1 MRSGGRQYGGMC
13 GRVCPVLGIF
23 CAALAV
29 CQQPQNTAEMA
40 QHDTPVTFSTAVNL
54 VLVPVV
60 VRDAKGI
67 AVGNLTKDDFQLY
80 DKGKLQTIVRFNI
93 DKAEAPP
100 MVPDTS
106 IETDE
111 DGNPRQKPPGTPT
124 AQPIAQRFVA
134 WLYDDVHLSFGDLAQ
149 TRVAAIRVL
158 TESFEPGTRAAI
170 YTTSGRTTLDFTDDR
185 EKLKETLN
193 LIRPSPTAVAGMAEC
208 PDISYFQADQL
219 INLND
224 AQALQAGE
232 AEYVACNPPPPNVS
246 TAQAMAQAEPIV
258 RGLAFRA
265 LDLGN
270 NDTNLNLGVLKQVV
284 RRIAVM
290 PGSRSIV
297 LISPGF
303 HLTSDH
309 RSEETDVI
317 DRAIRANVTVNS
329 LDARGLYTVIPGG
342 NADTPGGVSPQAT
355 NVKMQYQIESAT
367 SDADVMAEFAS
378 ATGGAFFQNSN
389 DYFGGFKRIAAQPEY
404 IYVLG
409 FAPQNLKIDGSYHTL
424 KVSLKNGAGLQVQ
437 ARRGYFVRKHS
448 DDAAEQAK
456 EEVKEAF
463 FSRDEV
469 RDLPVE
475 LHTQFFKTGEYN
487 AKLSIMA
494 RINIK
499 HLHYRKAEG
508 RNNDTLTVV
517 GGVFDRNGNY
527 VAGAQ
532 KTIDMKLKDQT
543 LESIPETGITVKTSL
558 DVKSGSY
565 IVRLVVR
572 DSEGQVMSAQ
582 NGALEI
588 P

>member
-1 MRSGGRQYGGMC
+1 MSLRGRAAIVFITVC
-13 GRVCPVLGIF
+13 GPV
-23 CAALAV
+23 AL
-29 CQQPQNTAEMA
+29 CQQPQNSAEMA
-40 QHDTPVTFSTAVNL
+40 QHDAPVTFSTAVNL

-60 VRDAKGI
+60 VRDAKGN

-80 DKGKLQTIVRFNI
+80 DKGKLQTIVRFSI

-100 MVPDTS
+100 VVPDTS
-106 IETDE
+106 IETDA

-124 AQPIAQRFVA
+124 TQAIAQRFLA

-149 TRVAAIRVL
+149 TRVAAIRML

-170 YTTSGRTTLDFTDDR
+170 YTTSGRTTLDFTDDK
-185 EKLKETLN
+185 EKLKQTLN
-193 LIRPSPTAVAGMAEC
+193 LIRPSPTAVTGQMEC

-224 AQALQAGE
+224 PLALQAGE
-232 AEYVACNPPPPNVS
+232 AEYIACNPPPPGTS
-246 TAQAMAQAEPIV
+246 TGQAMAQAEPIV
-258 RGLAFRA
+258 RSVAMRELS
-265 LDLGN
+265 LGN
-270 NDTNLNLGVLKQVV
+270 NDTNLNLSVLKQLV
-284 RRIAVM
+284 RRMSVM

-297 LISPGF
+297 LVSPGF
-303 HLTSDH
+303 HLTTDH

-317 DRAIRANVTVNS
+317 DRAIRANVTINS

-342 NADTPGGVSPQAT
+342 NADTQGGFSPQAI
-355 NVKMQYQIESAT
+355 NVKMQYQIESAR

-378 ATGGAFFQNSN
+378 ATGGTFIQNSN

-409 FAPQNLKIDGSYHTL
+409 FAPQNLKLDGSYRTL
-424 KVSLKNGAGLQVQ
+424 KVSLKNGAGLQVE
-437 ARRGYFVRKHS
+437 ARRGYFVRKRS
-448 DDAAEQAK
+448 EDAAEQAK

-475 LHTQFFKTGEYN
+475 LHTQFFKTGDYN
-487 AKLSIMA
+487 ARLSIMA
-494 RINIK
+494 RVNIK
-499 HLHYRKAEG
+499 HLHYRKADG

-517 GGVFDRNGNY
+517 GGVFDHNGNY
-527 VAGAQ
+527 IAGSQ
-532 KTIDMKLKDQT
+532 KTVEMKLKDQT
-543 LESIPETGITVKTSL
+543 LESIPEEGITVKTSL
-558 DVKSGSY
+558 DIKSGSY

>member
-1 MRSGGRQYGGMC
+1 MRSGGRAL
-13 GRVCPVLGIF
+13 PVLSIF
-23 CAALAV
+23 CAAIAV

-60 VRDAKGI
+60 VRDAKGNAI
-67 AVGNLTKDDFQLY
+67 GNLTKDDFQLY
-80 DKGKLQTIVRFNI
+80 DKGKLQTIVKFSI

-100 MVPDTS
+100 VVPDTS

-111 DGNPRQKPPGTPT
+111 DGNPRQKPPGTPA

-193 LIRPSPTAVAGMAEC
+193 LIRPSPTAIAGPAEC
-208 PDISYFQADQL
+208 PDISYYQADQI
-219 INLND
+219 INMSD
-224 AQALQAGE
+224 PQALLAAE
-232 AEYVACNPPPPNVS
+232 AEYIVCNPPPPGTS
-246 TAQAMAQAEPIV
+246 AAQAMAQAQSFV
-258 RGLAFRA
+258 RGFAFRV
-265 LDLGN
+265 LDVGN
-270 NDTNLNLGVLKQVV
+270 NDTYLNLSVLKQVV
-284 RRIAVM
+284 RRMSVM

-297 LISPGF
+297 LVSPGF
-303 HLTSDH
+303 HLTTDH
-309 RSEETDVI
+309 RTEETDVI
-317 DRAIRANVTVNS
+317 DRAIRANVTINS
-329 LDARGLYTVIPGG
+329 LDARGLYALIPGG
-342 NADTPGGVSPQAT
+342 NADTAGGVSTTAT
-355 NVKMQYQIESAT
+355 NIKMQYQIESAR
-367 SDADVMAEFAS
+367 SDADVMGEFAS
-378 ATGGAFFQNSN
+378 ATGGTFFENSN
-389 DYFGGFKRIAAQPEY
+389 DYFGGFKRIAAQPEF

-409 FAPQNLKIDGSYHTL
+409 FAPQNLKLDGSYRTL
-424 KVSLKNGAGLQVQ
+424 KVTLKNGAGLQVQ
-437 ARRGYFVRKHS
+437 ARRGYFVRKGS
-448 DDAAEQAK
+448 EDAAEQAK

-475 LHTQFFKTGEYN
+475 LHTQFFKTGEYD

-494 RINIK
+494 RVNIK
-499 HLHYRKAEG
+499 HLRYRKADG

-517 GGVFDRNGNY
+517 GGVFDRNGNF

-532 KTIDMKLKDQT
+532 KTIEMKLKDQT
-543 LESIPETGITVKTSL
+543 LESIPEEGITVKTAL

>member
-1 MRSGGRQYGGMC
+1 MRSGGRGWPLLSMLC
-13 GRVCPVLGIF
+13 GAV
-23 CAALAV
+23 AV

-60 VRDAKGI
+60 VRDAKGN
-67 AVGNLTKDDFQLY
+67 AVGNLTKDDFQLF
-80 DKGKLQTIVRFNI
+80 DKGKLQTIVRFSI

-100 MVPDTS
+100 VVPDTS

-111 DGNPRQKPPGTPT
+111 DGNPRQKPPGTPAT
-124 AQPIAQRFVA
+124 QAMAQRFVA

-149 TRVAAIRVL
+149 ARAAAIRMI

-170 YTTSGRTTLDFTDDR
+170 YTTSGRTMLDFTDDR

-193 LIRPSPTAVAGMAEC
+193 LIRPTPTAAAGPQDC
-208 PDISYFQADQL
+208 PDISYYQADQMV
-219 INLND
+219 NLND
-224 AQALQAGE
+224 TQALLAAE
-232 AEYVACNPPPPNVS
+232 AEYIVCNPPPQGTS
-246 TAQAMAQAEPIV
+246 TAQALAQAQPV
-258 RGLAFRA
+258 VMGFAFRA

-270 NDTNLNLGVLKQVV
+270 NDTNLNLSVLKQLV
-284 RRIAVM
+284 RRMSVM

-297 LISPGF
+297 LVSPGF
-303 HLTSDH
+303 HLTTDH
-309 RSEETDVI
+309 RSDETDVI
-317 DRAIRANVTVNS
+317 DRAIRANVTINS

-342 NADTPGGVSPQAT
+342 NADTPGGVSPVA
-355 NVKMQYQIESAT
+355 NNIKMQYQIESAR

-378 ATGGAFFQNSN
+378 ATGGTFFENSN
-389 DYFGGFKRIAAQPEY
+389 DYLGGFKRIAAQPEY

-409 FAPQNLKIDGSYHTL
+409 FAPQNLKLDGSYRTL
-424 KVSLKNGAGLQVQ
+424 KVTLKNGAGLQVQ

-475 LHTQFFKTGEYN
+475 LHTQFFKTGEYE

-494 RINIK
+494 RVNIK
-499 HLHYRKAEG
+499 HLHYRKADG

-527 VAGAQ
+527 ITGAQ
-532 KTIDMKLKDQT
+532 KTIEMKLKDHT
-543 LESIPETGITVKTSL
+543 LESIPEEGITVKTSL

>member
-1 MRSGGRQYGGMC
+1 
-13 GRVCPVLGIF
+13 
-23 CAALAV
+23 
-29 CQQPQNTAEMA
+29 MA
-40 QHDTPVTFSTAVNL
+40 QHDAPVTFSTAVNL

-60 VRDAKGI
+60 VRDAKGN
-67 AVGNLTKDDFQLY
+67 AVGNLTKDDFQLF
-80 DKGKLQTIVRFNI
+80 DKGKPQTIVRFSI
-93 DKAEAPP
+93 DKVEAPP
-100 MVPDTS
+100 IVPDTS
-106 IETDE
+106 LETDA
-111 DGNPRQKPPGTPT
+111 DGNPRQKPPGTPG
-124 AQPIAQRFVA
+124 AQAIAERFVA

-149 TRVAAIRVL
+149 TRAAAIKVL

-170 YTTSGRTTLDFTDDR
+170 YTTSGHTMLDFTDDR
-185 EKLKETLN
+185 EKLRETLN
-193 LIRPSPTAVAGMAEC
+193 LIRPWPTASAGLIEC
-208 PDISYFQADQL
+208 PDISYYQADQI
-219 INLND
+219 INVND
-224 AQALQAGE
+224 AQALQA
-232 AEYVACNPPPPNVS
+232 AEMEYLVCNPPPPNTS
-246 TAQAMAQAEPIV
+246 NAQALAQALPVV
-258 RGLAFRA
+258 RGYAFQA
-265 LDLGN
+265 LNVGS
-270 NDTNLNLGVLKQVV
+270 NDTNLNLSVLKQLV
-284 RRIAVM
+284 RRMSVM

-297 LISPGF
+297 LVSPGF
-303 HLTSDH
+303 HLTTEH
-309 RSEETDVI
+309 RTDETDVI

-342 NADTPGGVSPQAT
+342 NADTPGGVSSTAS
-355 NVKMQYQIESAT
+355 NIKMQYQLESAR

-378 ATGGAFFQNSN
+378 ATGGTFFENSN

-409 FAPQNLKIDGSYHTL
+409 FAPQNLKLDGSYHTL
-424 KVSLKNGAGLQVQ
+424 KVSLKNGAGLQVE

-448 DDAAEQAK
+448 EDAAEQAK

-487 AKLSIMA
+487 AKVSIMA
-494 RINIK
+494 RVNIK
-499 HLHYRKAEG
+499 HLHYRKADG

-527 VAGAQ
+527 ITGAQ
-532 KTIDMKLKDQT
+532 KTVDMKLKDQT
-543 LESIPETGITVKTSL
+543 LESIPEEGITVKTSL

>member
-1 MRSGGRQYGGMC
+1 
-13 GRVCPVLGIF
+13 
-23 CAALAV
+23 
-29 CQQPQNTAEMA
+29 MA
-40 QHDTPVTFSTAVNL
+40 QHDSPVTFSTAVNL

-80 DKGKLQTIVRFNI
+80 DKGKLQTIVRFSI

-100 MVPDTS
+100 VVPDTS
-106 IETDE
+106 IETDA
-111 DGNPRQKPPGTPT
+111 DGNPRQKPPGTPV
-124 AQPIAQRFVA
+124 AQALAERFVA
-134 WLYDDVHLSFGDLAQ
+134 WLFDDVHLSFGDLAQ
-149 TRVAAIRVL
+149 TRVAAIRML
-158 TESFEPGTRAAI
+158 TESFGPGTRAAI
-170 YTTSGRTTLDFTDDR
+170 YTTSGRTMLDFTDDR
-185 EKLKETLN
+185 EKLRETLN
-193 LIRPSPTAVAGMAEC
+193 LIRPSPTAVAGPAEC
-208 PDISYFQADQL
+208 PDISYYQADQL

-224 AQALQAGE
+224 TQALQAAE
-232 AEYVACNPPPPNVS
+232 AEYLVCNPPPPGTS
-246 TAQAMAQAEPIV
+246 AAQAMAQAASIV
-258 RGLAFRA
+258 RGYAFRA

-270 NDTNLNLGVLKQVV
+270 NDTALNLSVLKQLV
-284 RRIAVM
+284 RRMAVM

-297 LISPGF
+297 LVSPGF
-303 HLTSDH
+303 HLTTDH
-309 RSEETDVI
+309 RSDETDVI

-342 NADTPGGVSPQAT
+342 NAETRGGVSTTAT
-355 NVKMQYQIESAT
+355 NIKMQYELQSAT

-378 ATGGAFFQNSN
+378 ATGGTFVQNSN

-409 FAPQNLKIDGSYHTL
+409 FAPQNLKLDGSYHTL
-424 KVSLKNGAGLQVQ
+424 KATLKNGAGLQVQ
-437 ARRGYFVRKHS
+437 ARRGYFMRKHLE
-448 DDAAEQAK
+448 DAAEQAK

-475 LHTQFFKTGEYN
+475 LHTQFFKTDESN
-487 AKLSIMA
+487 AKLSIVA
-494 RINIK
+494 RVNIK
-499 HLHYRKAEG
+499 HLHYRKADG
-508 RNNDTLTVV
+508 RNNDTLTLV

-527 VAGAQ
+527 VTGAQ
-532 KTIDMKLKDQT
+532 KTIEMKLKDQT
-543 LESIPETGITVKTSL
+543 LEAVPEEGITVKTAL

-582 NGALEI
+582 NGSLEI